1 MGDRRCVYRV
11 LMGRTDGDLGV
22 DWRIILK
29 WLFNK
34 WDGWHGLDYIDSG
47 LGQLV
52 GTCKCSNEPSV
63 SMKCVEFLD
72 YLMACLLL
80 RNGSDPCS

>member
-1 MGDRRCVYRV
+1 VCTGF
-11 LMGRTDGDLGV
+11 LWGELGV
-22 DWRIILK
+22 DRRIILK

-34 WDGWHGLDYIDSG
+34 WDGWHGLGCFDSG

-52 GTCKCSNEPSV
+52 GTCKCSNESSV

-72 YLMACLLL
+72 YLMAC
-80 RNGSDPCS
+80 